1 MSNAYFH
8 PSKVEKRRSE
18 RVTHSVPVVVRGVD
32 LLGQAFEERTSALVL
47 NLHGCKYSSKHHVPK
62 NSWITLEPS
71 VSEKAARVRAR
82 VVGIQ
87 RPPTPRR
94 IFSDRRRIR
103 IPVQHLGCA
112 GAGGW
117 NEPNGNERRS
127 ECADDRGP

>member
-8 PSKVEKRRSE
+8 PSNVEKRRSE

-71 VSEKAARVRAR
+71 AARRRRGFAPAWWAFSGR
-82 VVGIQ
+82 
-87 RPPTPRR
+87 PRR
-94 IFSDRRRIR
+94 ENIFRLPQNSNSRPTFGVCRRRR
-103 IPVQHLGCA
+103 
-112 GAGGW
+112 
-117 NEPNGNERRS
+117 NE
-127 ECADDRGP
+127 